1 MITKIISTNMVTG
14 IDCSK
19 DYFDVVL
26 LDKNKKVFEG
36 RFSNNLKGFEEVL
49 LYVQDSHVVMEHTGP
64 YNFSLACFLFESH
77 VRVSIVNP
85 LIIRRFS
92 QTKMNR
98 AKTDRKDALMIAE
111 YGLMYHPPLWSVPSL
126 KIQEIR
132 QLEAYL
138 KGVIKRKQLLMN
150 QFHAFEHGGNFIGYI
165 REQMENQIVGYD
177 QDIQEIEGK
186 IRTLI
191 QDAFPELHSNL
202 TSIPGIGP
210 KSAVLMIVM
219 TNGFQNFES
228 HKQVISYFGLAP
240 RIYESGSSVRG
251 KASICKMGMSSVR
264 AVLYMA
270 ARSARLYNKSCK
282 ELYDRLRLAG
292 KAHRVAM
299 IAVVNKLIKQAFAI
313 AKSGDRYRLGAA

>member
-1 MITKIISTNMVTG
+1 MVTG

-26 LDKNKKVFEG
+26 LDGNRKVFEG
-36 RFSNNLKGFEEVL
+36 RFANNPKGFQEL
-49 LYVQDSHVVMEHTGP
+49 LPYIQHSHVVMEHTGP
-64 YNFSLACFLFESH
+64 YYFSLACFLCESQ

-98 AKTDRKDALMIAE
+98 AKTDRKDALTIAE
-111 YGLMYHPPLWSVPSL
+111 YGTMYQPPLWSVPNE

-132 QLEAYL
+132 QLETYL
-138 KGVIKRKQLLMN
+138 KGAVKRRQVLMN

-165 REQMENQIVGYD
+165 REKMESQLQGYEL
-177 QDIQEIEGK
+177 DIQQIEDK
-186 IRTLI
+186 IHTLI
-191 QDAFPELHSNL
+191 QDTFPELHRNL
-202 TSIPGIGP
+202 RSIPGIGP
-210 KSAVLMIVM
+210 KSAVLMIVT
-219 TNGFQNFES
+219 TNGFQDFES

-270 ARSARLYNKSCK
+270 ARAARLHNKSCK
-282 ELYDRLRLAG
+282 ELYERLRTAG
-292 KAHRVAM
+292 KTHRVAM

-313 AKSGDRYRLGAA
+313 AKSGEVYRVDKGLAE

>member
-1 MITKIISTNMVTG
+1 MVTG

-26 LDKNKKVFEG
+26 LDGNRKVFEG
-36 RFSNNLKGFEEVL
+36 RFANNPKGFQEVL
-49 LYVQDSHVVMEHTGP
+49 PHIQESHVVMEHTGP
-64 YNFSLACFLFESH
+64 YYFSLACFLCESQ
-77 VRVSIVNP
+77 VQVSIVNP

-98 AKTDRKDALMIAE
+98 AKTDRKDALTIAE
-111 YGLMYHPPLWSVPSL
+111 YGTMYQPPLWSVPSG

-132 QLEAYL
+132 QLETYL
-138 KGVIKRKQLLMN
+138 KGVVKRKQVLMN

-165 REQMENQIVGYD
+165 REKMEGQLQGYD
-177 QDIQEIEGK
+177 QEIQQVEAKIQALIQE
-186 IRTLI
+186 
-191 QDAFPELHSNL
+191 AFPDLHRNL

-210 KSAVLMIVM
+210 KSSVLMIVT
-219 TNGFQNFES
+219 TNGFQDFES

-251 KASICKMGMSSVR
+251 KASICKMGMSSLR

-270 ARSARLYNKSCK
+270 ARSARLYNRSCK
-282 ELYDRLRLAG
+282 ELYERLRTAG

-313 AKSGDRYRLGAA
+313 AKSGEIYRLEKVLAE

>member
-1 MITKIISTNMVTG
+1 MVTG

-26 LDKNKKVFEG
+26 LDRDKKVFEG
-36 RFSNNLKGFEEVL
+36 RFGNNLKGFQEVL
-49 LYVQDSHVVMEHTGP
+49 PYVRESHVVMEHTGP
-64 YNFSLACFLFESH
+64 YYFSLACFLCGSN

-85 LIIRRFS
+85 LVIRRFS
-92 QTKMNR
+92 QTKMIR
-98 AKTDRKDALMIAE
+98 AKTDRKDALTIAQ
-111 YGLMYHPPLWSVPSL
+111 YGLMYHPPLWSVPSE

-132 QLEAYL
+132 QLETLL
-138 KGVIKRKQLLMN
+138 KGMIKRKHILMN

-165 REQMENQIVGYD
+165 REKMEEQLQGYD
-177 QDIQEIEGK
+177 LDIQQVEAK
-186 IRTLI
+186 IQALV
-191 QDAFPELHSNL
+191 QDVFPELHRNL
-202 TSIPGIGP
+202 TSIPGIGT
-210 KSAVLMIVM
+210 KSAVLMIV
-219 TNGFQNFES
+219 TTSGFKDFES

-251 KASICKMGMSSVR
+251 KAHICKMGMSSVR

-270 ARSARLYNKSCK
+270 ARAARLHNRTCRA
-282 ELYDRLRLAG
+282 LYDRLRTAG

-313 AKSGDRYRLGAA
+313 AKSGEGYRLGMD